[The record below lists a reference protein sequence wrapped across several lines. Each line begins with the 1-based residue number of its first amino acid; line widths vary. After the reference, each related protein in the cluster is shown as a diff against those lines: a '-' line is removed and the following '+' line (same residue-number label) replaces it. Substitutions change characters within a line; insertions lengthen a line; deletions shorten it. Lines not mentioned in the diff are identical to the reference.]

1 MVGVARPVR
10 FSDRPWFDR
19 CPPFPASGEK
29 KEWMPVFVSATTR
42 CFSGSS
48 FRETL
53 TRLSDLEF
61 TAVEIVL
68 DEENG
73 PLRPS
78 EAVSDLDRV
87 ILECR
92 DTMRMSVA
100 AYGLDTPARG
110 EEFFRQFAAVCKLA
124 KATQVVTLVAHA
136 SELGT
141 PFNEEIDR
149 LKRMVGIAT
158 SEGVVVALL
167 TETGTMTESPDTAAV
182 LCKTVKGLQLCLDPS
197 HFIYQRESQA
207 SMEPVLPYVRHVRL
221 RDTTAEKLQVQVGQG
236 NVEYGKL
243 VAHLGRFEY
252 DKALSVDVLPQDDID
267 QNAELRKFRLLL
279 ESLL

>member
-1 MVGVARPVR
+1 M
-10 FSDRPWFDR
+10 
-19 CPPFPASGEK
+19 
-29 KEWMPVFVSATTR
+29 FVSATTR
-42 CFSGSS
+42 CFAGSS

-53 TRLSDLEF
+53 IRLSDLEF

-68 DEENG
+68 DEEKG
-73 PLRPS
+73 PIRPS
-78 EAVSDLDRV
+78 EVVSELDRV
-87 ILECR
+87 ILTCR
-92 DTMRMSVA
+92 DTLRMSIA
-100 AYGLDTPARG
+100 AYGLDTRATG

-158 SEGVVVALL
+158 AEGVVVALL

-197 HFIYQRESQA
+197 HFIYRRESQV

-221 RDTTAEKLQVQVGQG
+221 RDTTADELQVQVGQG

-243 VAHLGRFEY
+243 VAHLGRFNY
-252 DKALSVDVLPQDDID
+252 DKALSIDVLPQDDID